1 VICPNHNL
9 VIRARSAG
17 TQGPNFSENPSELG
31 IDLDVQS
38 NLASK
43 TREGNTL
50 MTITANQQFSRM
62 EGLPLRDYAELA
74 ALMEAVARLPRD
86 SAEEVIRSLLRAALG
101 YERTGREGYLT
112 SLADAA
118 LVTFR
123 TRRDAEDQKAL
134 DATPAGPAS
143 PEDAMDVDEVLAR
156 YGL

>member
-1 VICPNHNL
+1 M
-9 VIRARSAG
+9 
-17 TQGPNFSENPSELG
+17 
-31 IDLDVQS
+31 
-38 NLASK
+38 
-43 TREGNTL
+43 REGNTL

-62 EGLPLRDYAELA
+62 KGLPPRDDAELA
-74 ALMEAVARLPRD
+74 TLMEAVSRMPREG
-86 SAEEVIRSLLRAALG
+86 AEEVIRNLLRAALG

-123 TRRDAEDQKAL
+123 TRREAEDQKAL
-134 DATPAGPAS
+134 DAAPAGPAS